1 MLFQYQAGPR
11 WSYFEISS
19 IENGLDGA
27 NCGGSWI
34 VGVNGSSGT
43 VRSTTRMPPLT
54 IPAARSASSA
64 ELLLMALYLSSDA
77 ELRTQLA
84 QRLDEHVHVLVV
96 VVEMEADAQVVIAIG
111 RDDVAPHQLLRQ
123 RAARFRRHADHRA
136 APLVLPWRN
145 ARPVD
150 LAQLL
155 H

>member
-19 IENGLDGA
+19 RANGLEGA

-34 VGVNGSSGT
+34 VGVSGSSGT

-64 ELLLMALYLSSDA
+64 ELLLTTWLMALYLSSDA
-77 ELRTQLA
+77 ELGTHLA

-96 VVEMEADAQVVIAIG
+96 VIKVKADTQVVVAMG

-123 RAARFRRHADHRA
+123 RAARFRGHA
-136 APLVLPWRN
+136 
-145 ARPVD
+145 
-150 LAQLL
+150 
-155 H
+155 